1 MALTGESSLS
11 KNVPQD
17 FQVTVTDI
25 KVPGAYEGSFDLL
38 IPGQKRSEA
47 LTIPL
52 NVVAKSRPGITPEI
66 GTAQIQLN
74 LVHCRDW
81 KWNDLRHHFS
91 IDCSL
96 ARRVLNGT
104 LIPSRSTTPQK
115 PMLRSR
121 TPSLW

>member
-1 MALTGESSLS
+1 VALTGESSLS
-11 KNVPQD
+11 KNIPQD

-25 KVPGAYEGSFDLL
+25 KVPGTYEGSFDLL

-81 KWNDLRHHFS
+81 KWNDLRHLFLLTVLWPDAYSTGH
-91 IDCSL
+91 L
-96 ARRVLNGT
+96 YPRVRQPRR
-104 LIPSRSTTPQK
+104 SQC
-115 PMLRSR
+115 
-121 TPSLW
+121 